1 MYKLVSELCND
12 KPQFLTND
20 GQEVVIF
27 PWINRAANKTISV
40 DYHLLADVRSN
51 VCPLVDGLNPY
62 VANYDMSDITDYSSI
77 GNLGRVLYEIH
88 GNVMFING
96 VFVHPRMR
104 GKGYMKYLIS
114 MTYGLYG
121 GEAVDYIVLSPKK
134 HPSSPMST
142 DTLRAVYKSIDFVS
156 VGSWCDM
163 IGMPR
168 PDKKV
173 VWSHYHH
180 LEQKKVRKEGNDTM
194 IVCVGGGESGV
205 PRVRIEE
212 AWGQVMNIMPALVSE
227 WTVW

>member
-27 PWINRAANKTISV
+27 PWINRPENKTISV

-51 VCPLVDGLNPY
+51 VCPLVNGLNPY
-62 VANYDMSDITDYSSI
+62 VKDNRIDIDDYSSI

-88 GNVMFING
+88 GNVMFITG

-104 GKGYMKYLIS
+104 GKGYMKHLIA
-114 MTYGLYG
+114 MTYKDVSA
-121 GEAVDYIVLSPKK
+121 EEPIDYIVLSPKK

-156 VGSWCDM
+156 VGSWCDT

-168 PDKKV
+168 PNNKV
-173 VWSHYHH
+173 VYSHYHH
-180 LEQKKVRKEGNDTM
+180 LEQKKIRKEGNDTM
-194 IVCVGGGESGV
+194 IVCVGESV

-212 AWGQVMNIMPALVSE
+212 AWEQVMNIMPALVSE